1 VRWEVLFRDLEAQL
15 ESAEA
20 AELATE
26 VSELRRLE
34 TARLRLVDRLRAAEG
49 QRVGVAVL
57 GGSTVEG
64 RLAGVGSDWLLVDT
78 SGGDGSRGSG
88 GSSVG
93 GVAGAALVPA
103 AAVVSVQGLSA
114 RSTSPGSEGK
124 VASRLG
130 LAHALRSV
138 ARDRSEVSVALI
150 DGSTLAGTVDRVG
163 ADFFE
168 VAEHPVGEP
177 RRRADVLGVRTVPF
191 AAVAVVRSR

>member
-1 VRWEVLFRDLEAQL
+1 VRWETLFRDLEAQL

-26 VSELRRLE
+26 VAELRRLE

-57 GGSTVEG
+57 GGSAVEG

-78 SGGDGSRGSG
+78 SGGG
-88 GSSVG
+88 GGGGG

-103 AAVVSVQGLSA
+103 AVQGLSA
-114 RSTSPGSEGK
+114 RSTSPGSEGR